1 MLGNVSRTVAE
12 SSVFLRYEGM
22 MQALLSI
29 NPYLAPNFVAPD
41 DIPWPILRPGQTYPP
56 PLARPGAYNADE
68 IVDFVAAYQHW
79 SGESLGATVRGMLS
93 TWTVV
98 ATRFR
103 SGDLHVQVGV
113 GTDAR
118 PGYAIGL
125 MGKVLKVLRELQH
138 ECKRKWTRFSLG

>member
-1 MLGNVSRTVAE
+1 MLGNVSRTFAE
-12 SSVFLRYEGM
+12 SSIFLRYEGM

-41 DIPWPILRPGQTYPP
+41 DIPWPILRPWQGYPP
-56 PLARPGAYNADE
+56 TLAPPGAYDADE

-79 SGESLGATVRGMLS
+79 SGESLGTTVRSMLS
-93 TWTVV
+93 AWTVV

-103 SGDLHVQVGV
+103 SGDLHVRVGIGA
-113 GTDAR
+113 GTR

-138 ECKRKWTRFSLG
+138 ECKRK